1 VISGWLVKVLV
12 GIALIGFAVIE
23 LGSPLIARAQA
34 DDAAHAVADDVAFH
48 LRDPG
53 QFTEGALKQ
62 ACADEAAKHTVTIVV
77 CRYDGTT
84 NKVNVTINKHARS
97 FVLDKVSVTKDWYD
111 VKAHASAT
119 PK

>member
-34 DDAAHAVADDVAFH
+34 DDAAHSVADEVAFH

-53 QFTEGALKQ
+53 MFTTEALAK
-62 ACADEAAKHTVTIVV
+62 ACADEAARHSVTLVACDYNVTTDKVDVTI
-77 CRYDGTT
+77 T
-84 NKVNVTINKHARS
+84 KHARS
-97 FVLDKVSVTKDWYD
+97 FLLDKVSVAKDWYD
-111 VKAHASAT
+111 VEAHASAT